1 MRLWVLTIIGIWH
14 YSCLGPFLLKQNG
27 CHLEIVIFFLIGSI
41 KSVWRESGTYKN
53 YQRPW
58 LCFFH
63 NQKNCIKTMVLK
75 MTDLNL
81 DSARICQSQTNNG
94 LRLNKKWYSCAGKW
108 MNSWYELWYKTKY
121 FEVERVDRSHYC
133 VIVFGFISAIKWQ
146 LNYRIFFKS
155 LITVKAMFIV
165 I

>member
-1 MRLWVLTIIGIWH
+1 MALFLFRSVFTKTKWVP
-14 YSCLGPFLLKQNG
+14 LGNRN
-27 CHLEIVIFFLIGSI
+27 FFLIGSI
-41 KSVWRESGTYKN
+41 KSVWRGSGTYKN

-81 DSARICQSQTNNG
+81 DSARICSQTITVWDWI
-94 LRLNKKWYSCAGKW
+94 KKSVWRG
-108 MNSWYELWYKTKY
+108 MNSWYELWYRTKY

-165 I
+165 IWSEYS